1 MSEFNETTKT
11 SFEDSTHELQDKLT
25 IGQIVA
31 DAVAKFGGSWTF
43 ICFFTFLMAG
53 WIAVNS
59 LSFFH
64 IVKFDP
70 YPYILLNLILSTVAA
85 LQAPVIMMSQN
96 RQAEKDRAHQQEDR
110 EVNRQAELEIRN
122 LKRQLTELQKSQEED
137 KRARQEQTKI
147 LNEIRNKLNK

>member
-1 MSEFNETTKT
+1 M
-11 SFEDSTHELQDKLT
+11 
-25 IGQIVA
+25 
-31 DAVAKFGGSWTF
+31 
-43 ICFFTFLMAG
+43 
-53 WIAVNS
+53 
-59 LSFFH
+59 
-64 IVKFDP
+64 
-70 YPYILLNLILSTVAA
+70 LNLILSTVAA

-137 KRARQEQTKI
+137 KRATQEQTKI